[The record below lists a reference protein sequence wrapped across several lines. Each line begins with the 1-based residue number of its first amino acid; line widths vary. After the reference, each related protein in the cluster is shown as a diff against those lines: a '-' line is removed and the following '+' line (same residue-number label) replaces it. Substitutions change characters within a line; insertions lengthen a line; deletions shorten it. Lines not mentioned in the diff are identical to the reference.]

1 MAKRSGLQAGQPR
14 SRRGGS
20 GGVSKAEYP
29 GPLSGCY
36 LPRCVL
42 LSLGACVGM
51 VVSATAAQAQC
62 SSSANPSPPQPMHA
76 DSSNVSFG
84 PPRYRTFL
92 VFSTG
97 LVGCLGPQAGYD
109 EPGIPGSPGQPGGQI
124 SSTNTNV
131 EFVGRGFQV
140 PPYSFLTSAPILS
153 QAALVGWAV
162 KAAQPDPVTSGA
174 EPAALVGRAARSRRP
189 STPMSF
195 RMRTRNYWP
204 RLDSMRSPRA
214 AGVVLGATPVMRPVF
229 IIGM

>member
-140 PPYSFLTSAPILS
+140 PPFAFFTSAPILS
-153 QAALVGWAV
+153 QGGIGGMGGEGGTAGPGNFGGGTGGSGGAGGAV
-162 KAAQPDPVTSGA
+162 T
-174 EPAALVGRAARSRRP
+174 
-189 STPMSF
+189 
-195 RMRTRNYWP
+195 
-204 RLDSMRSPRA
+204 
-214 AGVVLGATPVMRPVF
+214 ATF
-229 IIGM
+229 D